1 MKKFYITTPIYY
13 PSSNLHI
20 GNSYTTVA
28 ADAVARYKRMRG
40 YDVMFLTG
48 LDEHGQKIA
57 QTAEKEG
64 VTPQEHVDRICKS
77 TKELWKLMNISY
89 NKFIRTT
96 DDYHVKSVQKIFK
109 KLYDKGEIYKGE
121 YKGMYCTPCE
131 AFWTKTQL
139 VDGKCPD
146 CGREVTE
153 MTEEAYFF
161 RLSKYSDRLLELY
174 KNNPD
179 FLQPESRVNEMIN
192 NFIKPGLEDL
202 CVSRTSVKWGIPV
215 DFDPENVIYVWI
227 DALSN
232 YITALGYGSDDDSL
246 YKKYWPA
253 DVHLMAKDIVRFH
266 SIIWPAILMALE
278 EPLPKKIFAHGWLM
292 FDGDKMSKSKG
303 NVVDPVVLSDRY
315 SVDAIRYYLLKEIPF
330 GTDGS
335 FTNRAF
341 INRINSDLANDLG
354 NLVSRSASMAV
365 KYFSGNIPQARES
378 GEYDDELISMA
389 AQAKAEVEEHLDGLQ
404 FTKALTSLWRLVS
417 RANKYIDETAPW
429 VLGKDESKK
438 DRLACVIYN
447 LCETLRIISVLLTP
461 FMPQTAE
468 SIQKQIGVSG
478 NEVTWDSLDKFGL
491 HKGNGISKGDN
502 LFPRLDT
509 EKELEELQSLLE
521 KSNKE
526 RKMTKDSEKSNIG
539 ETDKKA
545 QIEIDDFLKCELTV
559 CNVVDCEKIE
569 KADKLLKFTLFDGI
583 SERTVVSGIAK
594 YYSPEELK
602 GHNVIVVT
610 NLKPA
615 KLRGVESNGMILS
628 ADTPDGGIKVVFA
641 DDIPVGGKLR

>member
-1 MKKFYITTPIYY
+1 MKTFYITTPIYY

-77 TKELWKLMNISY
+77 TKELWKLLNISY
-89 NKFIRTT
+89 DKFIRTT

-109 KLYDKGEIYKGE
+109 ELYDKGEIYKSE

-153 MTEEAYFF
+153 MSEEAYFF
-161 RLSKYSDRLLELY
+161 RLSKYADRLLELY
-174 KNNPD
+174 KSNPD
-179 FLQPESRVNEMIN
+179 FLQPASRVNEMIN

-215 DFDPENVIYVWI
+215 DFDPEHVIYVWI

-266 SIIWPAILMALE
+266 SIIWPAILMALG
-278 EPLPKKIFAHGWLM
+278 EPLPRKIFAHGWLM

-303 NVVDPVVLSDRY
+303 NVVDPVVLSERY

-330 GTDGS
+330 GADGS

-354 NLVSRSASMAV
+354 NLVSRSVSMAV
-365 KYFSGNIPQARES
+365 KYFGGSIPQTREG
-378 GEYDDELISMA
+378 GEYDDDLVSTA
-389 AQAKAEVEEHLDGLQ
+389 AQVKAEVEKYLDELQ
-404 FTKALTSLWRLVS
+404 FAKALTSLWRLVS

-468 SIQKQIGVSG
+468 SIQKQIGVSE
-478 NEVTWDSLDKFGL
+478 NEVTWDSTQSFGV
-491 HKGNGISKGDN
+491 HKGSGISKGEN

-509 EKELEELQSLLE
+509 QKELEELQALLE
-521 KSNKE
+521 KSNKQSAKAAE
-526 RKMTKDSEKSNIG
+526 EKPAD
-539 ETDKKA
+539 EKEEKP
-545 QIEIDDFLKCELTV
+545 QIDIDDFLKSELTV
-559 CNVVDCEKIE
+559 CRVIDCQKIE
-569 KADKLLKFTLFDGI
+569 KADKLLKFTLFDGV

-602 GHNVIVVT
+602 DHNVIVVT

-641 DDIPVGGKLR
+641 DGIPAGSKLR

>member
-354 NLVSRSASMAV
+354 NLVSRSVSMAV

>member
-354 NLVSRSASMAV
+354 NLVSRSVSMAV

-378 GEYDDELISMA
+378 GEYDAELISMA
-389 AQAKAEVEEHLDGLQ
+389 TQAKAEVEEHLDGLQ

>member
-354 NLVSRSASMAV
+354 NLVSRSVSMAV

-569 KADKLLKFTLFDGI
+569 KADKLLKFTLFDGV